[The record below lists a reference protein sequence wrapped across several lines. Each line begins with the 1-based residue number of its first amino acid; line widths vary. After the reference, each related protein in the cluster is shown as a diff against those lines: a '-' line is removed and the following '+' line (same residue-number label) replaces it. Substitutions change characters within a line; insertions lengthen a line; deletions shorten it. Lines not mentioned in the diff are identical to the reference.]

1 MTYARVIVRG
11 AKCVAL
17 TRLWVAEHRGAA
29 AEGGAAAIVT
39 AAATT
44 AAQAAPPYCRHHL
57 DLFSGAHWRNSAKD
71 RKVRE
76 RVKQHL
82 RLVKNKCQINS
93 DCFMRCKHPS
103 YAS

>member
-1 MTYARVIVRG
+1 MITDARVIVRG
-11 AKCVAL
+11 AKCVFFWGAL

-57 DLFSGAHWRNSAKD
+57 DLFSGAHWRNSAND
-71 RKVRE
+71 RKVRK

-82 RLVKNKCQINS
+82 RLVKTASVRAVQIVL
-93 DCFMRCKHPS
+93 
-103 YAS
+103 